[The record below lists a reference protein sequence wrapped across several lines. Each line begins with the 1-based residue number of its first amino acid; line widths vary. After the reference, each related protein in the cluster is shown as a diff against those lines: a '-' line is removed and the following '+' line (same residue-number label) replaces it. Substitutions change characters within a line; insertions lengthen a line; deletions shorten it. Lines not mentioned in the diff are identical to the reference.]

1 MYDRLTLQE
10 ITNME
15 AARAMANAGLSRH
28 QRIMVEVAAERDVTM
43 DELLGPCRLRCI
55 AWARQDAM
63 LRIRRELNLSLPQ
76 IGRIFKRDHTTVMHG
91 IRRAI
96 EREERQ

>member
-1 MYDRLTLQE
+1 MYDRLTPQE

-43 DELLGPCRLRCI
+43 DELLGPCRLRRI

-63 LRIRRELNLSLPQ
+63 LRLRREADLTPAD
-76 IGRIFKRDHTTVMHG
+76 IGRIFNRDRSTVMFG
-91 IRRAI
+91 LDRAAK
-96 EREERQ
+96 REAQR